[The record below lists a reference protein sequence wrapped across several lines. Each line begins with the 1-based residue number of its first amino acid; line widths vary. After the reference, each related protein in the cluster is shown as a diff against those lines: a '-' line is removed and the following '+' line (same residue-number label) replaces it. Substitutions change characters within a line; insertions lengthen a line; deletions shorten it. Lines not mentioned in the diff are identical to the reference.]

1 MMICINLKFMIMKK
15 ERNYSIESAAWLIA
29 TVLLIAVM
37 FSACSSSR
45 SCHTKGVYVS
55 KSIKRAQSKP
65 NAH

>member
-1 MMICINLKFMIMKK
+1 MKK
-15 ERNYSIESAAWLIA
+15 DKYYQIESIAWLIA

-55 KSIKRAQSKP
+55 KSTKKAQSKP

>member
-1 MMICINLKFMIMKK
+1 MKK

>member
-1 MMICINLKFMIMKK
+1 MKK
-15 ERNYSIESAAWLIA
+15 DKYYQIESVAWLIA
-29 TVLLIAVM
+29 TVLLIAVI